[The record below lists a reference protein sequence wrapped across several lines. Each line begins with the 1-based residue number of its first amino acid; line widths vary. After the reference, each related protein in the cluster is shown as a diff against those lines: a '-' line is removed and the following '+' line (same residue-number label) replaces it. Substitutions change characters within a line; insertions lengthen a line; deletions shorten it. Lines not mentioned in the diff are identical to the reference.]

1 MAAVPGRA
9 SADSPGLPAAGSQSE
24 RRGRPRTSIKSA
36 GPRPPCRAENGR
48 TVGPLSC
55 EPGLL
60 LSAPRSHRPPARRPV
75 DYPSWPGGGKQGSS
89 PGRKAVKNG
98 TNEDEDLA
106 SRSSGSSSYCF
117 GFVAYSANS
126 GEKSRV
132 KMKTLT
138 HQRGSY
144 SCTSRCDPDR
154 SLTLSASLS
163 PSSCPSPRKLRCTN
177 QREPENEERRE
188 RLSTRRAKEGNRSY
202 LINLWLGTPST
213 MATSASS
220 HLNKGVKQ
228 VYMSLPQGEKVQAVY
243 IWIDGTGEG
252 LRCKTRTLDYE
263 PKCIEDLPEWNFDG
277 SSTYQSEG
285 SNSDMYLVPAAMF
298 RDPFRKDP
306 NKLVFCE
313 VFKYNRKPAETNLR
327 HTCKRIMD
335 MVSNQQPWFGMEQ
348 EYTLMGTDGHP
359 FGWPSNGFPGPQ
371 GPYYC
376 GVGADKAYGRDIV
389 EAHYRACLY
398 AGVKIAGTNA
408 EAMPAQWEF
417 QIGPCEGI
425 DMGDHL
431 WVARFILH
439 CVCEDFGVIATFD
452 PKPIPGN
459 WNGAGCH
466 TNFSTKAMREENGLK
481 YIEEAIE
488 KLSKRHQYHIRAYDP
503 KGGLDNARRLTGFHE
518 TSNINDFSAG
528 VANRS
533 ASIRIPRTVGQER
546 KGYFEDRRPSANCD
560 PFSVTEALIRTCLLN
575 ETGDEPFQYKN

>member
-1 MAAVPGRA
+1 MDDIHSRLIINPARPLPGGARSAARPMVAGPRLA
-9 SADSPGLPAAGSQSE
+9 SADPPWLPAAGSQSR
-24 RRGRPRTSIKSA
+24 RRGRLRPRIKGA
-36 GPRPPCRAENGR
+36 GRRAALQSRGWKKSGAPEQHTRPPL
-48 TVGPLSC
+48 LSS
-55 EPGLL
+55 PF
-60 LSAPRSHRPPARRPV
+60 LSAPRSRGLPALTPARPPSVAAGAASGEV
-75 DYPSWPGGGKQGSS
+75 WPG
-89 PGRKAVKNG
+89 P
-98 TNEDEDLA
+98 
-106 SRSSGSSSYCF
+106 SSSARKHRC
-117 GFVAYSANS
+117 VD
-126 GEKSRV
+126 
-132 KMKTLT
+132 
-138 HQRGSY
+138 QRQS
-144 SCTSRCDPDR
+144 DKEDR
-154 SLTLSASLS
+154 L
-163 PSSCPSPRKLRCTN
+163 
-177 QREPENEERRE
+177 EPH
-188 RLSTRRAKEGNRSY
+188 SKKRRAKEGNS
-202 LINLWLGTPST
+202 NDTVHPLWLGTTST

-220 HLNKGVKQ
+220 QLNKGIKQ
-228 VYMSLPQGEKVQAVY
+228 VYMSLPQGDKVQAMY

-252 LRCKTRTLDYE
+252 LRCKTRTLDSE
-263 PKCIEDLPEWNFDG
+263 PKCIDELPEWNFDG
-277 SSTYQSEG
+277 SSTFQSEG

-335 MVSNQQPWFGMEQ
+335 MVSNQHPWFGMEQ

-376 GVGADKAYGRDIV
+376 GVGTDKAYGRDIV

-398 AGVKIAGTNA
+398 AGIKVAGTNA
-408 EAMPAQWEF
+408 EVMPAQWEF
-417 QIGPCEGI
+417 QVGPCEGI

-439 CVCEDFGVIATFD
+439 RVCEDFGVIATFD

-481 YIEEAIE
+481 YIEESIE
-488 KLSKRHQYHIRAYDP
+488 RLSKRHQYHIRAYDP

-533 ASIRIPRTVGQER
+533 ASIRIPRTVGQEK

-560 PFSVTEALIRTCLLN
+560 PFAVTEALIRTCLLN